1 MRSNIIEHVSV
12 LLLNADQL
20 GILQPSIPSY
30 SVDDRH
36 RVDLLSDHLQ
46 PISTVSNKARERH
59 PCFNDKYI

>member
-20 GILQPSIPSY
+20 GILQPSVPSY
-30 SVDDRH
+30 SVNDR
-36 RVDLLSDHLQ
+36 RRIDLLSDHLQ
-46 PISTVSNKARERH
+46 PISAVSNKAGERH